1 MITSKV
7 SRKGLVNIPAKVRE
21 SLGIE
26 EGDLLQWT
34 IDTRSRTATIRV
46 VKNPAE
52 KLKAKYSDPRLAYSE
67 VEGEADK
74 AIEAM
79 THAHNRA

>member
-7 SRKGLVNIPAKVRE
+7 SRKGLVNIPTKVRE

-34 IDTRSRTATIRV
+34 INTRSRTATIRV

-52 KLKAKYSDPRLAYSE
+52 KLKAKYIKSHCGHTIAFTSLISID
-67 VEGEADK
+67 V
-74 AIEAM
+74 
-79 THAHNRA
+79 H